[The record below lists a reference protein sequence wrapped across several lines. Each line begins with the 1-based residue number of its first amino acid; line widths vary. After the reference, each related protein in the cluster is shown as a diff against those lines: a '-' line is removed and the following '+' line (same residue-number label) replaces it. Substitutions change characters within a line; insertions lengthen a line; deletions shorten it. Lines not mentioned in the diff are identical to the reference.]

1 MALRTFNSVAGYSIQ
16 EIPVTVID
24 ANGNIY
30 ANNFTSNNANLGNV
44 GNVTI
49 TGGSSGYVLQ
59 TDGAGNLTWNATGSP
74 TIIHN
79 GDSNVTIPD
88 SSGNVYINANAGTD
102 YQWNFTTTGN
112 LIAPAI
118 GTANL
123 GNLVTANYANFANDV
138 VVQGNIA
145 NANNISVTY
154 DIKSN
159 TANVVG
165 NLTSGNAN
173 LGNLV
178 TANTFSTNGSA
189 GNVTLTGGN
198 VLGANVIFSN
208 SITSNGGTVDFNTN
222 NANVQL
228 GNVGNVHI
236 GGGTSGYV
244 LQTDGAG
251 NLTWSPTGSPTIIN
265 NGDSNVTI
273 PDANGNVYINAN
285 AGTDYQWNFDTT
297 GNLTAP
303 AIGTANLGNLVT
315 ANYANFANDVVVQ
328 GNIANAN
335 NISVTYDIKSNT
347 ANVVGNLTAG
357 NINGGNLVTAN
368 NFSTNGTAGDL
379 TLTGGNILGAN
390 VIFSNSITS
399 NGGTVDFNTNNA
411 NVQLGNVGNVHIF
424 GGSNGQVLQTDGA
437 GNLTW
442 SSTANINEIQNG
454 TSNVYIPDTNGNVN
468 TSVNGNANVFV
479 VTGTGANV
487 TGTLDATGN
496 ITSLNA
502 NLGNLVVAN
511 YFSGDGSLLSNI
523 NGANVSEVAN
533 ANYATYSG
541 TADTANSVSGGNITG
556 NITASSGNFFIGD
569 GYGIGNIQGPNIV
582 GNISN
587 VYDVIASNSLQVSTG
602 TGGTISGANLITAN
616 YANFANN
623 VFVEGNITA
632 NTTLYTNAIAS
643 ISGNISITPTGT
655 GSSILLVPN
664 GIGVTDAGNA
674 LISNLATPLSAY
686 DAATKLYVDNAVS
699 ASLVIHPAVAVNVIT
714 NQPATYTSGGTSIT
728 WTSITSNT
736 NIVTGSA
743 HGLSSGDVIVFAS
756 TSNGLTAGT
765 PYFVQYIDTVTIEVS
780 LSLTGAPVM
789 SLVNGT
795 GLSLGSLANSG
806 VGATLESTGT
816 GPLVSNSY
824 TAVLNDRIIV
834 LGQTDQTQNGVYTV
848 TQVGVVSSTPWI
860 LTRATDA
867 DSYITNS
874 ALGLSAGSYFLVS
887 AGSEAGYSYVCATTG
902 VIVFGTTNI
911 EFSQFSQTQVYTAG
925 IGLGLYPNNEFY
937 VANTSVTAGSYGN
950 GDYISTFTVNDRGQ
964 LTAAGTVASAANA
977 ANLSGTTLATG
988 IVSSSLTSV
997 GTLTGLSVNATV
1009 TANTFTSNIATGTA
1023 PLIVSSTTLVPNLY
1037 VAQSNVSMYSN
1048 VTTATTGTYYPQFT
1062 NAVTGNTQTYA
1073 NSNISANI
1081 ANGALIATT
1090 FVGNFS
1096 GTLANGTS
1104 NVSIPTANGNIN
1116 QYSNGNLTL
1125 TVTDI
1130 GANITGYAN
1139 ITGNVSANNA
1149 TISKVVNLGN
1159 SVITSATTTTSAV
1172 TANQPI
1178 ASFSVTGVTGVE
1190 FLVKGVD
1197 TSGAKYS
1204 VATVQAVTD
1213 GANVDYVIYGGSFLG
1228 SYTGSLTVAINAG
1241 NIDLRVTPSSSNS
1254 TVWTTQYRLI

>member
-1 MALRTFNSVAGYSIQ
+1 MALRTFNSVAGFSIQ

-30 ANNFTSNNANLGNV
+30 ANNFTSNKANLGNV

-74 TIIHN
+74 IIIHN

-145 NANNISVTY
+145 NANNISVT
-154 DIKSN
+154 
-159 TANVVG
+159 
-165 NLTSGNAN
+165 
-173 LGNLV
+173 
-178 TANTFSTNGSA
+178 
-189 GNVTLTGGN
+189 
-198 VLGANVIFSN
+198 
-208 SITSNGGTVDFNTN
+208 
-222 NANVQL
+222 
-228 GNVGNVHI
+228 
-236 GGGTSGYV
+236 
-244 LQTDGAG
+244 
-251 NLTWSPTGSPTIIN
+251 
-265 NGDSNVTI
+265 
-273 PDANGNVYINAN
+273 
-285 AGTDYQWNFDTT
+285 
-297 GNLTAP
+297 
-303 AIGTANLGNLVT
+303 
-315 ANYANFANDVVVQ
+315 
-328 GNIANAN
+328 N
-335 NISVTYDIKSNT
+335 NITTNT

-368 NFSTNGTAGDL
+368 NFSTNGTGGDL

-487 TGTLDATGN
+487 TGNLDATGN

-556 NITASSGNFFIGD
+556 NITASGGNFFLGD

-616 YANFANN
+616 YANFANDVVVQGNIANANNISVTNNITTNTAN
-623 VFVEGNITA
+623 VTGNLTSGNANLGNLVTANYANFANDVVVQGNITA

-824 TAVLNDRIIV
+824 TAVLNDRVIV

-867 DSYITNS
+867 NKYITNS

-887 AGSEAGYSYVCATTG
+887 SGSEAGYSYVCATTG
-902 VIVFGTTNI
+902 VLVFGTTNI
-911 EFSQFSQTQVYTAG
+911 VFSQFSQTQVYTAG
-925 IGLGLYPNNEFY
+925 IGLGIYPNNEFY

-950 GDYISTFTVNDRGQ
+950 GDYISTFTVDDRGQ

-977 ANLSGTTLATG
+977 ANLTGTTLATG

-1009 TANTFTSNIATGTA
+1009 TANTFTSNVATGTA

-1139 ITGNVSANNA
+1139 ITGDVSANNA

>member
-1 MALRTFNSVAGYSIQ
+1 MALRTFNSVAGFSIQ

-79 GDSNVTIPD
+79 GDSNVTIPN

-112 LIAPAI
+112 LIAPTL

-145 NANNISVTY
+145 NANNISVTNN
-154 DIKSN
+154 ITTN
-159 TANVVG
+159 TANVTG
-165 NLTSGNAN
+165 NLTAGNIN
-173 LGNLV
+173 GGNLV
-178 TANTFSTNGSA
+178 TANNFSTNGT
-189 GNVTLTGGN
+189 GGDITLTGGN

-228 GNVGNVHI
+228 GNVGNV
-236 GGGTSGYV
+236 Y
-244 LQTDGAG
+244 
-251 NLTWSPTGSPTIIN
+251 
-265 NGDSNVTI
+265 
-273 PDANGNVYINAN
+273 
-285 AGTDYQWNFDTT
+285 
-297 GNLTAP
+297 
-303 AIGTANLGNLVT
+303 
-315 ANYANFANDVVVQ
+315 
-328 GNIANAN
+328 
-335 NISVTYDIKSNT
+335 
-347 ANVVGNLTAG
+347 
-357 NINGGNLVTAN
+357 
-368 NFSTNGTAGDL
+368 
-379 TLTGGNILGAN
+379 
-390 VIFSNSITS
+390 
-399 NGGTVDFNTNNA
+399 
-411 NVQLGNVGNVHIF
+411 IF

-487 TGTLDATGN
+487 TGNLDATGN

-541 TADTANSVSGGNITG
+541 TAGTANSVSGGNITG
-556 NITASSGNFFIGD
+556 NITASGGNFFLGD

-587 VYDVIASNSLQVSTG
+587 VYDVIASNLITANYANFANDVVVQGNIANANNISVTNNITTNTANVTG
-602 TGGTISGANLITAN
+602 NLTSGNANLGNLVTANYANFTNDVVVQGNIANANNISVTNNITTNTANVTGNLTSGNANLGNLVTAN

-623 VFVEGNITA
+623 VFVQGNITA

-655 GSSILLVPN
+655 GSSILLAPN

-780 LSLTGAPVM
+780 LSLTGAPIM

-874 ALGLSAGSYFLVS
+874 VLGLSAGSYFLVS
-887 AGSEAGYSYVCATTG
+887 AGSQAGYSYVCATTG
-902 VIVFGTTNI
+902 VIVFGTTNL

-937 VANTSVTAGSYGN
+937 VANTAVTAGSYGN

-977 ANLSGTTLATG
+977 ANLTGTTLATG

-1172 TANQPI
+1172 TANTPI

>member
-1 MALRTFNSVAGYSIQ
+1 MALRTFNSVAGFSIQ

-30 ANNFTSNNANLGNV
+30 ANNFTSNKANLGNV

-165 NLTSGNAN
+165 NLT
-173 LGNLV
+173 
-178 TANTFSTNGSA
+178 
-189 GNVTLTGGN
+189 
-198 VLGANVIFSN
+198 
-208 SITSNGGTVDFNTN
+208 
-222 NANVQL
+222 
-228 GNVGNVHI
+228 
-236 GGGTSGYV
+236 
-244 LQTDGAG
+244 
-251 NLTWSPTGSPTIIN
+251 
-265 NGDSNVTI
+265 
-273 PDANGNVYINAN
+273 
-285 AGTDYQWNFDTT
+285 
-297 GNLTAP
+297 
-303 AIGTANLGNLVT
+303 
-315 ANYANFANDVVVQ
+315 
-328 GNIANAN
+328 
-335 NISVTYDIKSNT
+335 
-347 ANVVGNLTAG
+347 AG

-368 NFSTNGTAGDL
+368 NFSTNGTGGDL

-399 NGGTVDFNTNNA
+399 NGGTVDFNTNNT

-502 NLGNLVVAN
+502 NLGNLVTAN
-511 YFSGDGSLLSNI
+511 YANFANDVVVQGNI
-523 NGANVSEVAN
+523 AN
-533 ANYATYSG
+533 ANNISVTNNI
-541 TADTANSVSGGNITG
+541 TTDTANVTG
-556 NITASSGNFFIGD
+556 NLTSGN
-569 GYGIGNIQGPNIV
+569 
-582 GNISN
+582 
-587 VYDVIASNSLQVSTG
+587 
-602 TGGTISGANLITAN
+602 ANLGNLVTAN

-686 DAATKLYVDNAVS
+686 DAATKLYVDNAAS
-699 ASLVIHPAVAVNVIT
+699 AALIIHPAVAVNVIT

-728 WTSITSNT
+728 WTSITANT

-780 LSLTGAPVM
+780 LSLTGAPIM

-867 DSYITNS
+867 NKYIPNS

-887 AGSEAGYSYVCATTG
+887 SGSEAGYSYVCATTG
-902 VIVFGTTNI
+902 VIVFGTTNL

-925 IGLGLYPNNEFY
+925 IGLGLYPNNQFY

-977 ANLSGTTLATG
+977 ANLTGTTLATG

-1009 TANTFTSNIATGTA
+1009 TANTFTSNVATGTA

-1096 GTLANGTS
+1096 GKLANGTS